1 MLKTFRER
9 EVVIRISNLDWSQ
22 IEDRKKNLKSII
34 GTIDLMQMHVKKNMI
49 AQN

>member
-9 EVVIRISNLDWSQ
+9 EVVRTSNLDWSQ

-34 GTIDLMQMHVKKNMI
+34 GTIDLMQIHVKKNRI
-49 AQN
+49 VQN